1 LLSMNFVK
9 LVLIAFVIA
18 SPVAWWGMHKW
29 LQDFAYRTDITGWVF
44 VIAGGMVILI
54 AVATISVQAMRTAL
68 ANPVKSLRAE

>member
-1 LLSMNFVK
+1 
-9 LVLIAFVIA
+9 
-18 SPVAWWGMHKW
+18 MHKW

-54 AVATISVQAMRTAL
+54 AVATISVQAMRTAV